1 MKLRLI
7 LFSAVC
13 FLSNGC
19 FLYQEL
25 PVEYDYSY
33 QGRFNKYKSFDFMG
47 LEYSPD
53 MTSSSLIENS
63 IISHMKLLGYK
74 LKNRKPDLMI
84 SYRVYSD
91 SLKLRG
97 YNQPEIQNWA
107 KSSKRNLDYDAKSL
121 KLNNGTLFLQ
131 IYDRKKESPIWQ
143 GYATQEYGKINF
155 ENDRHVKNA
164 VRSIL
169 DKYQFFAEGFLA
181 ENLEMTN

>member
-1 MKLRLI
+1 MKSPLI
-7 LFSAVC
+7 LLFIAC
-13 FLSNGC
+13 LFLNGC

-33 QGRFNKYKSFDFMG
+33 QGKFHKYKTFDFMG

-53 MTSSSLIENS
+53 MNGSDLIENS
-63 IISHMKLLGYK
+63 VISHMKLLGYK

-84 SYRVYSD
+84 SYRVFND

-97 YNQPEIQNWA
+97 YNQPEIDVWA
-107 KSSKRNLDYDAKSL
+107 KTSKKNLDYSPKQL
-121 KLNNGTLFLQ
+121 KLNNGTLYLQ

-143 GYATQEYGKINF
+143 GYATQQYGRIDF
-155 ENDRHVKNA
+155 TSERQVKNA

-169 DKYQFFAEGFLA
+169 DKYQFFAEGFLT
-181 ENLEMTN
+181 ENLEMVN